1 MSLAHSWVLGGGLA
15 PQWEKE
21 MLPREILSLENVQD
35 LASGTES
42 PLLSNKDICFIYTC
56 VYVCV
61 CIHTNTYNKIRKTK
75 GFPDGSVVKNYLI
88 M

>member
-1 MSLAHSWVLGGGLA
+1 MSLAHNWVLGGGLA
-15 PQWEKE
+15 QQWEKE
-21 MLPREILSLENVQD
+21 MLPRERPSPENVQD

-42 PLLSNKDICFIYTC
+42 PMFSNKDICFIYTC
-56 VYVCV
+56 VCV